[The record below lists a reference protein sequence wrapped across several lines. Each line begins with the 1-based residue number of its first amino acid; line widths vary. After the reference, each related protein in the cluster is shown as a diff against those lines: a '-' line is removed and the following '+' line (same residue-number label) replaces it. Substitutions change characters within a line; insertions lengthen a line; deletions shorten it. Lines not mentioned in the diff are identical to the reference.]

1 MHRRRR
7 GELPSP
13 DREEIGRDRPRGQVP
28 MRRRLVLV
36 PLLVAAALPGSAA
49 AYTNPQI
56 PGLQV
61 ALRAHGYDVG
71 PIDGVVG
78 RRTAGAVRAFQRREG
93 IHADGLAGPRTRA
106 QLGRLGRPLFG
117 VRTLAR
123 GRIGWDVSVLQFLL
137 AHRGFAP
144 PHLNGNF
151 GRGTERAVR
160 RFQRAFGLA
169 VDGIAGRAT
178 QRALL
183 TGHRHRRA
191 RAAARTRTP
200 TRTHLVRTGDTL
212 TALAARYGT
221 TIAALERANHL
232 RPGAFLLIGTRL
244 RIPAGARHVA
254 GTASA
259 VSDVRGSLDRWAV
272 HYGVDPHLARAL
284 AWMESGF
291 QPTIRSPIGAWGV
304 MQVTPA
310 TWDYAESVLIGM
322 PIPRTADGNVRI
334 GLAYLHHLLHYFG
347 GDERLALA
355 AYYQGP
361 ASVRKRGLLRVTKA
375 FVADVQA
382 LKQRM

>member
-1 MHRRRR
+1 
-7 GELPSP
+7 
-13 DREEIGRDRPRGQVP
+13 
-28 MRRRLVLV
+28 MRRRLVL
-36 PLLVAAALPGSAA
+36 LLVVAAALPAPAA
-49 AYTNPQI
+49 AFTNPQI

-61 ALRAHGYDVG
+61 ALRRHGYDPG

-78 RRTAGAVRAFQRREG
+78 PKTKAAVSAFQHRAG
-93 IHADGLAGPRTRA
+93 IHADGLAGPQTRVR
-106 QLGRLGRPLFG
+106 LGRLGRPLFG
-117 VRTLAR
+117 ARTLAR

-137 AHRGFAP
+137 GRRGFAP

-160 RFQRAFGLA
+160 RFQHAFGLPA
-169 VDGIAGRAT
+169 DGIAGLAT

-183 TGHRHRRA
+183 TGRRHRTHRA
-191 RAAARTRTP
+191 HRAHRATAC
-200 TRTHLVRTGDTL
+200 THLVRSGDTL
-212 TALAARYGT
+212 TAIAVLYGT
-221 TIAALERANHL
+221 TVPALERANRL

-244 RIPAGARHVA
+244 RVPAGDSHVTVT
-254 GTASA
+254 GVRVT
-259 VSDVRGSLDRWAV
+259 VTGVRGSIDRWAA

-291 QPTIRSPIGAWGV
+291 QPAIRSPVGAWGV

-310 TWDYAESVLIGM
+310 TWDYVEGILIGS

-334 GLAYLHHLLHYFG
+334 GIAYLHHLLRAFG

-361 ASVRKRGLLRVTKA
+361 ASVRARGLLRETKA

-382 LKQRM
+382 LKARM

>member
-1 MHRRRR
+1 
-7 GELPSP
+7 
-13 DREEIGRDRPRGQVP
+13 
-28 MRRRLVLV
+28 MRRWLV
-36 PLLVAAALPGSAA
+36 PLLVAAALPGPAA

-61 ALRAHGYDVG
+61 ALRARGYDPG

-78 RRTAGAVRAFQRREG
+78 PRTAHAVRAFQRRAG

-106 QLGRLGRPLFG
+106 RLGRLGRPLFG
-117 VRTLAR
+117 ARTLAR
-123 GRIGWDVSVLQFLL
+123 GRIGWDVSVLQFMLK
-137 AHRGFAP
+137 HRGFAP
-144 PHLNGNF
+144 RHLNGNF

-169 VDGIAGRAT
+169 VDGIAGPAT

-183 TGHRHRRA
+183 TGHRRHRRA
-191 RAAARTRTP
+191 HVAKRTAL
-200 TRTHLVRTGDTL
+200 RTHLVRSGDTL

-221 TIAALERANHL
+221 SIAALERANHL
-232 RPGAFLLIGTRL
+232 RPGGFLLIGTRL
-244 RIPAGARHVA
+244 RIPAGAGHA
-254 GTASA
+254 HGTASA
-259 VSDVRGSLDRWAV
+259 VRGSIDRWAA
-272 HYGVDPHLARAL
+272 HYGVNPHLARAL

-310 TWDYAESVLIGM
+310 TWDYAESILIGM

-334 GLAYLHHLLHYFG
+334 GVAYLRHLLREFR

-355 AYYQGP
+355 GYYQGP
-361 ASVRKRGLLRVTKA
+361 ASVRKRGLLRETKA

-382 LKQRM
+382 LKARM

>member
-1 MHRRRR
+1 
-7 GELPSP
+7 
-13 DREEIGRDRPRGQVP
+13 
-28 MRRRLVLV
+28 MRRRLVLA
-36 PLLVAAALPGSAA
+36 PLLVAAALPGAAA

-61 ALRAHGYDVG
+61 ALRAHGYNVGLIDGIVG
-71 PIDGVVG
+71 P
-78 RRTAGAVRAFQRREG
+78 RTAGAVKTFQRRAG

-106 QLGRLGRPLFG
+106 RLGRLGRPLFG
-117 VRTLAR
+117 ARTMAR

-137 AHRGFAP
+137 ARRGFAP

-169 VDGIAGRAT
+169 ADGIAGPAT
-178 QRALL
+178 QRTLL
-183 TGHRHRRA
+183 TGRRHRRS
-191 RAAARTRTP
+191 RAAAHVRVP
-200 TRTHLVRTGDTL
+200 ARTHLVRSGDTL
-212 TALAARYGT
+212 TAIAARYGT
-221 TIAALERANHL
+221 TVRALERANHL
-232 RPGAFLLIGTRL
+232 RRGAFLLIGKRL
-244 RIPAGARHVA
+244 RIPSGVRHVPA
-254 GTASA
+254 TG
-259 VSDVRGSLDRWAV
+259 VRGSLDRWAA
-272 HYGVDPHLARAL
+272 HYGVDAHLARAL

-322 PIPRTADGNVRI
+322 RIPRTADGNVRI
-334 GLAYLHHLLHYFG
+334 GVAYLHHLLHVFN

-361 ASVRKRGLLRVTKA
+361 ASVRTRGLLRETKA

-382 LKQRM
+382 LKLRM

>member
-1 MHRRRR
+1 
-7 GELPSP
+7 
-13 DREEIGRDRPRGQVP
+13 
-28 MRRRLVLV
+28 MRRWLV
-36 PLLVAAALPGSAA
+36 PLLVVAALPAPAA
-49 AYTNPQI
+49 AFTNPQI

-61 ALRAHGYDVG
+61 ALRARGYNVG

-78 RRTAGAVRAFQRREG
+78 PRTAGAVRSFQRHAG

-106 QLGRLGRPLFG
+106 RLGRLGRPLFG
-117 VRTLAR
+117 ARTLAR

-137 AHRGFAP
+137 GRRGFAP

-169 VDGIAGRAT
+169 VDGIAGPAT
-178 QRALL
+178 RRALL
-183 TGHRHRRA
+183 TGRRHRRPRRM
-191 RAAARTRTP
+191 RAPA
-200 TRTHLVRTGDTL
+200 RTHLVRSGDTL

-221 TIAALERANHL
+221 TVRALERANRL

-244 RIPAGARHVA
+244 RVPAGARHVP
-254 GTASA
+254 GT
-259 VSDVRGSLDRWAV
+259 DVRGSLDRWAV

-291 QPTIRSPIGAWGV
+291 QPAIRSPIGAWGV

-310 TWDYAESVLIGM
+310 TWDYVEGILIGSR
-322 PIPRTADGNVRI
+322 IPRTADGNVRI
-334 GLAYLHHLLHYFG
+334 GVAYLSHLLRAFG
-347 GDERLALA
+347 GSERLALA

-361 ASVRKRGLLRVTKA
+361 ASVRTRGLLRETKA

-382 LKQRM
+382 LKTRM

>member
-1 MHRRRR
+1 
-7 GELPSP
+7 
-13 DREEIGRDRPRGQVP
+13 

-36 PLLVAAALPGSAA
+36 LLLVAAALPGAA
-49 AYTNPQI
+49 GAYTNPQI

-61 ALRAHGYDVG
+61 ALRAHGYNPG

-78 RRTAGAVRAFQRREG
+78 HRTAGAVRAFQRRAG

-117 VRTLAR
+117 ARTLAR
-123 GRIGWDVSVLQFLL
+123 GQIGWDVSVLQFLL
-137 AHRGFAP
+137 GHRGYAP

-151 GRGTERAVR
+151 GHGTERAVR

-169 VDGIAGRAT
+169 VDGIAGPAT

-183 TGHRHRRA
+183 TGHRHRRP

-200 TRTHLVRTGDTL
+200 TRTHLVRSGDTL
-212 TALAARYGT
+212 TGLAASYGT
-221 TIAALERANHL
+221 TVAALERANHL

-244 RIPAGARHVA
+244 RIPT
-254 GTASA
+254 GTGPVGHAE
-259 VSDVRGSLDRWAV
+259 VRGSLDRWAV

-310 TWDYAESVLIGM
+310 TWDYAQSVLIGM
-322 PIPRTADGNVRI
+322 RIPRTADGNVRI
-334 GLAYLHHLLHYFG
+334 GVAYLHHLLHSFG

-361 ASVRKRGLLRVTKA
+361 ASVRKRGLLRETKA

>member
-1 MHRRRR
+1 MRRRR
-7 GELPSP
+7 L
-13 DREEIGRDRPRGQVP
+13 
-28 MRRRLVLV
+28 LLV
-36 PLLVAAALPGSAA
+36 PVLAAAALPGAAA

-61 ALRAHGYDVG
+61 ALRKHGYNPGPVDGIVG
-71 PIDGVVG
+71 PK
-78 RRTAGAVRAFQRREG
+78 TARAVRAFQRRAG

-106 QLGRLGRPLFG
+106 RLGRLGRPLFG
-117 VRTLAR
+117 TRTLAR
-123 GRIGWDVSVLQFLL
+123 GRIGWDVSVLQFML

-144 PHLNGNF
+144 RHLNGNF

-169 VDGIAGRAT
+169 VDGIAGPRT

-183 TGHRHRRA
+183 TGRRHRRA
-191 RAAARTRTP
+191 HVATRAPA
-200 TRTHLVRTGDTL
+200 RTHLVRSGDTL

-221 TIAALERANHL
+221 TVAALERANHL

-244 RIPAGARHVA
+244 RIPAGAGHVP
-254 GTASA
+254 GT
-259 VSDVRGSLDRWAV
+259 DVRASIDRWSA

-291 QPTIRSPIGAWGV
+291 QPAIRSPIGAWGV

-310 TWDYAESVLIGM
+310 TWDYAESILIGM
-322 PIPRTADGNVRI
+322 QIPRTADGNVRI
-334 GLAYLHHLLHYFG
+334 GVAYLHHLLRAFG

-361 ASVRKRGLLRVTKA
+361 ASVRTRGLLGETKA

-382 LKQRM
+382 LRQRM

>member
-1 MHRRRR
+1 
-7 GELPSP
+7 
-13 DREEIGRDRPRGQVP
+13 
-28 MRRRLVLV
+28 MRRWLL
-36 PLLVAAALPGSAA
+36 PLLAAAALPASAA

-61 ALRAHGYDVG
+61 ALRAHGYDPG

-78 RRTAGAVRAFQRREG
+78 PKTAGAVRAFQRRAG
-93 IHADGLAGPRTRA
+93 IHADGLAGPRTRMR
-106 QLGRLGRPLFG
+106 LGRLGRPLFG
-117 VRTLAR
+117 ARTLAR

-137 AHRGFAP
+137 ARRGFAP

-151 GRGTERAVR
+151 GRGTERSVR

-169 VDGIAGRAT
+169 ADGIAGRVT
-178 QRALL
+178 QRTLL
-183 TGHRHRRA
+183 TGRRHGRPHVA
-191 RAAARTRTP
+191 RAARAP
-200 TRTHLVRTGDTL
+200 ARTHLVRSGDTL
-212 TALAARYGT
+212 TTLAARYGT
-221 TIAALERANHL
+221 TVGALERANHL
-232 RPGAFLLIGTRL
+232 RPGGFLLIGTRL
-244 RIPAGARHVA
+244 RVPAGARHVP
-254 GTASA
+254 GT
-259 VSDVRGSLDRWAV
+259 DVRSSLDRWAA
-272 HYGVDPHLARAL
+272 HYGVNPHLARAL

-304 MQVTPA
+304 MQVTPD

-334 GLAYLHHLLHYFG
+334 GVAYLHHLLRAFG

-361 ASVRKRGLLRVTKA
+361 ASVRKRGLLRETKA

>member
-1 MHRRRR
+1 
-7 GELPSP
+7 
-13 DREEIGRDRPRGQVP
+13 

-78 RRTAGAVRAFQRREG
+78 RRTAGAVRAFQRRAG
-93 IHADGLAGPRTRA
+93 IHADGLAGQRTRTR
-106 QLGRLGRPLFG
+106 LGRLGRPLFG
-117 VRTLAR
+117 ARTMAR

-169 VDGIAGRAT
+169 VDGIAGPAT

-183 TGHRHRRA
+183 TGHRRHRRA
-191 RAAARTRTP
+191 HAPPRTRAP
-200 TRTHLVRTGDTL
+200 LRTHLVRTGDTL

-221 TIAALERANHL
+221 TVAALERANHL
-232 RPGAFLLIGTRL
+232 RPGAFLLIGKRL
-244 RIPAGARHVA
+244 RIPT
-254 GTASA
+254 GTGP
-259 VSDVRGSLDRWAV
+259 VGRSDVRGSLDRWAV

-310 TWDYAESVLIGM
+310 TWNYAESVLIGM

-334 GLAYLHHLLHYFG
+334 GVAYLHHLLHVFR

-361 ASVRKRGLLRVTKA
+361 ASVRKRGLLRETKA

-382 LKQRM
+382 LEQRM

>member
-1 MHRRRR
+1 
-7 GELPSP
+7 
-13 DREEIGRDRPRGQVP
+13 
-28 MRRRLVLV
+28 MRRWLV

-61 ALRAHGYDVG
+61 ALRARGYDPG

-78 RRTAGAVRAFQRREG
+78 PRTAHAVRAFQRRAG

-106 QLGRLGRPLFG
+106 RLGRLGRPLFG
-117 VRTLAR
+117 ARPLAR
-123 GRIGWDVSVLQFLL
+123 GRIGWDVSVLQFML

-160 RFQRAFGLA
+160 RFQRTFGLA
-169 VDGIAGRAT
+169 VDGIAGPAT
-178 QRALL
+178 ERALL
-183 TGHRHRRA
+183 TGHRRHRRA
-191 RAAARTRTP
+191 HAPKRATL
-200 TRTHLVRTGDTL
+200 RTHLVRSGDTL

-232 RPGAFLLIGTRL
+232 RPGGFLLIGTRL
-244 RIPAGARHVA
+244 RIPAGARHVS
-254 GTASA
+254 GTA
-259 VSDVRGSLDRWAV
+259 SDVRGSIDRWAV

-291 QPTIRSPIGAWGV
+291 QPAIRSPIGAWGV

-310 TWDYAESVLIGM
+310 TWDYAESILIGM
-322 PIPRTADGNVRI
+322 RIPRTADGNVRI
-334 GLAYLHHLLHYFG
+334 GVAYLRHLLREFG

-355 AYYQGP
+355 GYYQGP
-361 ASVRKRGLLRVTKA
+361 ASVRRRGLLGETKA

>member
-1 MHRRRR
+1 
-7 GELPSP
+7 
-13 DREEIGRDRPRGQVP
+13 
-28 MRRRLVLV
+28 MRRWLL

-61 ALRAHGYDVG
+61 ALRAHGYDPG
-71 PIDGVVG
+71 PIDGIVG
-78 RRTAGAVRAFQRREG
+78 HRTAGAVRAFQRRAD

-106 QLGRLGRPLFG
+106 RLGRLGRPLFG
-117 VRTLAR
+117 ARTMAR

-137 AHRGFAP
+137 GRRGFAP

-160 RFQRAFGLA
+160 RFQRAFGLT
-169 VDGIAGRAT
+169 VDGIAGPAT

-183 TGHRHRRA
+183 TGHRRHRRA
-191 RAAARTRTP
+191 HVAAHTRTP
-200 TRTHLVRTGDTL
+200 TRTHLVRSGDTL

-221 TIAALERANHL
+221 TVAALERANHL

-244 RIPAGARHVA
+244 RIPTGVGPVGR
-254 GTASA
+254 SE
-259 VSDVRGSLDRWAV
+259 VRGSLDRWAV

-322 PIPRTADGNVRI
+322 RIPRTADGNVRI
-334 GLAYLHHLLHYFG
+334 GIAYLHHLLHSFG

-361 ASVRKRGLLRVTKA
+361 ASVRKHGLLGETKA

>member
-1 MHRRRR
+1 
-7 GELPSP
+7 
-13 DREEIGRDRPRGQVP
+13 
-28 MRRRLVLV
+28 MRRKLWLLPLV
-36 PLLVAAALPGSAA
+36 VAAALPGSAA

-61 ALRAHGYDVG
+61 ALRAHGYNPG
-71 PIDGVVG
+71 PIDGIVG
-78 RRTAGAVRAFQRREG
+78 RRTAGAVKAFQRRAG

-106 QLGRLGRPLFG
+106 RLGRLGRPLFG
-117 VRTLAR
+117 ARTLAR

-137 AHRGFAP
+137 ARRGFAP
-144 PHLNGNF
+144 AHLNGNF

-169 VDGIAGRAT
+169 VDGIAGPAT

-183 TGHRHRRA
+183 TGHRRRRRA
-191 RAAARTRTP
+191 RTHAPARTRTP
-200 TRTHLVRTGDTL
+200 LRTHLVRSGDTL
-212 TALAARYGT
+212 IALAMRYGT
-221 TIAALERANHL
+221 TVAALQRTNHL

-254 GTASA
+254 GTA
-259 VSDVRGSLDRWAV
+259 SDVRGSLDRWAV

-322 PIPRTADGNVRI
+322 RIPRTADGNIRI
-334 GLAYLHHLLHYFG
+334 GLAYLHHLLHSFG

-361 ASVRKRGLLRVTKA
+361 ASVRTRGLLGETKA

>member
-1 MHRRRR
+1 
-7 GELPSP
+7 
-13 DREEIGRDRPRGQVP
+13 
-28 MRRRLVLV
+28 MRRWLL

-61 ALRAHGYDVG
+61 ALRAHGYDPG
-71 PIDGVVG
+71 PIDGIVG
-78 RRTAGAVRAFQRREG
+78 RRTAGAVKTFQRRAG

-106 QLGRLGRPLFG
+106 RLGRLGRPLFG
-117 VRTLAR
+117 ARTMAR

-137 AHRGFAP
+137 ARRGFAP

-151 GRGTERAVR
+151 GRGTQRAVR

-169 VDGIAGRAT
+169 VDGIAGPAT

-183 TGHRHRRA
+183 TGHRRHRRA
-191 RAAARTRTP
+191 RHAARTP

-244 RIPAGARHVA
+244 RIPAGVGPVGRA
-254 GTASA
+254 
-259 VSDVRGSLDRWAV
+259 DVRGSLDRWAV

-334 GLAYLHHLLHYFG
+334 GVAYLRHLLHAFR

-361 ASVRKRGLLRVTKA
+361 ASVRKRGLLRETKA

>member
-1 MHRRRR
+1 
-7 GELPSP
+7 
-13 DREEIGRDRPRGQVP
+13 
-28 MRRRLVLV
+28 MRRWLV

-61 ALRAHGYDVG
+61 ALRARGYDPG

-78 RRTAGAVRAFQRREG
+78 PRTARAVRTFQRRAG

-106 QLGRLGRPLFG
+106 RLGRLGRPLFG
-117 VRTLAR
+117 ARTLAR
-123 GRIGWDVSVLQFLL
+123 GRIGWDVSVLQFML

-151 GRGTERAVR
+151 GRGTQRAVR
-160 RFQRAFGLA
+160 RFQRAFGLT
-169 VDGIAGRAT
+169 VDGIAGPAT
-178 QRALL
+178 RRALL
-183 TGHRHRRA
+183 TGHRRHRRA
-191 RAAARTRTP
+191 HAPKRTP
-200 TRTHLVRTGDTL
+200 LRTHLVRSGDTL

-221 TIAALERANHL
+221 SVAALERANHL

-244 RIPAGARHVA
+244 RIPTGARHVP
-254 GTASA
+254 GTA
-259 VSDVRGSLDRWAV
+259 SDVRGSIDRWAA
-272 HYGVDPHLARAL
+272 HYGVNPHLARAL

-310 TWDYAESVLIGM
+310 TWDYAESILIGM
-322 PIPRTADGNVRI
+322 SIPRTADGNVRI
-334 GLAYLHHLLHYFG
+334 GVAYLRHLLREFR

-355 AYYQGP
+355 GYYQGP
-361 ASVRKRGLLRVTKA
+361 ASVRKRGLLRETKA

>member
-1 MHRRRR
+1 
-7 GELPSP
+7 
-13 DREEIGRDRPRGQVP
+13 
-28 MRRRLVLV
+28 MRRWLLPLVF
-36 PLLVAAALPGSAA
+36 AAALPGSAA

-61 ALRAHGYDVG
+61 ALRAHGYDPG
-71 PIDGVVG
+71 PIDGIVG
-78 RRTAGAVRAFQRREG
+78 RRTAGAVKTFQRRAG
-93 IHADGLAGPRTRA
+93 IHADGLAGPRTRMR
-106 QLGRLGRPLFG
+106 LGRLGRPLFG
-117 VRTLAR
+117 ARTMAR

-137 AHRGFAP
+137 ARRGFAP

-160 RFQRAFGLA
+160 RFQRAFGLT
-169 VDGIAGRAT
+169 VDGIAGPAT

-191 RAAARTRTP
+191 RPAARPRTQ
-200 TRTHLVRTGDTL
+200 TRTHLVRSGDTL

-221 TIAALERANHL
+221 SVAALERANHL

-244 RIPAGARHVA
+244 RIPAGAEPVGR
-254 GTASA
+254 TE
-259 VSDVRGSLDRWAV
+259 VRGSLDRWAV

-322 PIPRTADGNVRI
+322 RIPRTADGNVRI
-334 GLAYLHHLLHYFG
+334 GLAYLHHLLHSFG

-361 ASVRKRGLLRVTKA
+361 ASVRTRGLLRETKA

>member
-1 MHRRRR
+1 
-7 GELPSP
+7 
-13 DREEIGRDRPRGQVP
+13 
-28 MRRRLVLV
+28 MRRWLV
-36 PLLVAAALPGSAA
+36 PVLVAAALPASAA

-61 ALRAHGYDVG
+61 ALRARGYDPG
-71 PIDGVVG
+71 PVDGIIG
-78 RRTAGAVRAFQRREG
+78 PKTAAAVRTFQHRAG
-93 IHADGLAGPRTRA
+93 IHADGLAGSRTRA
-106 QLGRLGRPLFG
+106 RLGRLGRPLFG
-117 VRTLAR
+117 ARTLTR

-137 AHRGFAP
+137 ARRGFAP

-160 RFQRAFGLA
+160 RFQRAFGLTA
-169 VDGIAGRAT
+169 DGIAGPVT
-178 QRALL
+178 QRTLL
-183 TGHRHRRA
+183 TGRRHRRP
-191 RAAARTRTP
+191 RAAARARVRVP
-200 TRTHLVRTGDTL
+200 ARTHLVRSGDTL
-212 TALAARYGT
+212 TAIAARYGT
-221 TIAALERANHL
+221 TVRTLERANHL

-244 RIPAGARHVA
+244 RVPSGAGHVPV
-254 GTASA
+254 TE
-259 VSDVRGSLDRWAV
+259 VRGSLDRWAA

-310 TWDYAESVLIGM
+310 TWDYAEGVLIGM
-322 PIPRTADGNVRI
+322 RIPRTADGNVRI
-334 GLAYLHHLLHYFG
+334 GLAYLHHLLRAFR

-361 ASVRKRGLLRVTKA
+361 ASVRTRGLLHETKA